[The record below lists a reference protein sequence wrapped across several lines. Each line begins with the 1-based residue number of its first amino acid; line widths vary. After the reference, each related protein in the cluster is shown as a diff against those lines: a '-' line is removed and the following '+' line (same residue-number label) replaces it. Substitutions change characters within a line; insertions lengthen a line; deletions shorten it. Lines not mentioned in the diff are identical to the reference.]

1 MHKDIFYLQMFADGG
16 ADAGGEG
23 GATATEGAVSTEGT
37 NATDSAEGSEVQK
50 MSFDDLIKGEYK
62 KEYEAKLQSAM
73 EKRFKAANKDK
84 ETVGK
89 LAPVLELLGRKYGV
103 DASDLSKLDIDAL
116 TNTILEDD
124 SYYEEEAMNRGVS
137 VEALKEIRRMERENA
152 TLKQTIEERTKRE
165 NSERAYAEL
174 VNQANG
180 VKAVYPNFDLN
191 AEMQNPSF
199 GRLVAN
205 GVPLQTAYEVV
216 HKNEILPAA
225 MQFAVQKTQEN
236 ISKSIQS
243 GKNRPSENGV
253 GNSVGFTT
261 KLDPSKLTPEERAD
275 IRRRVLE
282 RGEKIT
288 F

>member
-1 MHKDIFYLQMFADGG
+1 MRKAYFNLQMFAEGG
-16 ADAGGEG
+16 ADAGAEG
-23 GATATEGAVSTEGT
+23 GVSATEGAVSTEGT
-37 NATDSAEGSEVQK
+37 ESTNAAEGSEVQK
-50 MSFDDLIKGEYK
+50 ASFDDLIKGEYK
-62 KEYEAKLQSAM
+62 ADYEAKLQSAM

-103 DASDLSKLDIDAL
+103 DASDISKVDIDAL

-124 SYYEEEAMNRGVS
+124 SYYEDEAMKMGVS
-137 VEALKEIRRMERENA
+137 VEALKEMKRMKRENEN
-152 TLKQTIEERTKRE
+152 LKQTIAERTKRE

-174 VNQANG
+174 VNQSNSL
-180 VKAVYPNFDLN
+180 KAVYPTFDLN
-191 AEMQNPSF
+191 TEMQNPNF

-243 GKNRPSENGV
+243 GKSRPAENGV
-253 GNSVGFTT
+253 NSSVGFTT